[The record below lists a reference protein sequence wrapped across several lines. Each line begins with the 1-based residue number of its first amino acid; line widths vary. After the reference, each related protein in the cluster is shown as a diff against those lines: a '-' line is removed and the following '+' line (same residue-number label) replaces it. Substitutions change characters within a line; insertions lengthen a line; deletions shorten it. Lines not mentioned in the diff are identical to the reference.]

1 MIAIKTGSFAQLR
14 WPGWLAA
21 PIFDKELRV
30 ASRRRRNYWLRFLY
44 VFLLTAFLAMTWVPV
59 ATVPRWSIAVFL
71 TQSEMV
77 AKTITKGVIWF
88 QFFGAQLVTVVMMS
102 TAISDEVYG
111 GTLSVLM
118 TTPLS
123 GTQVVMSKLVSRLLQ
138 ILMLVAT
145 SLPLLAIV
153 RVLGGV
159 PWNCVLASFG
169 ITLATVVLVGSISV
183 FFSALCRR
191 AHVVVIASVLGTAGL
206 FVLLPFLVFVVLR
219 IPAWQWQTIKSLPCL
234 NPYVLLDEWMDAM
247 MSPRGGTTGL
257 NRPLLY
263 CCSLLFYGSMVL
275 LKNSIRLVRHVALR
289 RAMGEPALVDQWR
302 SRFRRDTRAD
312 EAPPTGAIRRVVGP
326 PMIWRE
332 LVCRLSRREKLA
344 AMTAVGI
351 EVMMLFIA
359 FTFLAVVAVLGYEG
373 AHALF
378 ILTFLTLA
386 VFFTVNTSATLVST
400 EREARTWPLLLV
412 TPLRDRDILA
422 GKFAGLLRRCG
433 PIWLPLVAYVVLFT
447 GARIFH
453 PLAIPHILAM
463 STSILFFLGCTG
475 LYLSSRMR
483 RTTAAVTAHLALIGG
498 FWLILPVG
506 VFVAA
511 NALDQADLILADP
524 FDVMESVL
532 AFVPFAQEF
541 LHIGPL
547 LEGDL
552 SDFEWAGFDG
562 ALGFL
567 LMVVVVAGTYVL
579 AGLLFVARAVK
590 AFRRTALEGCR

>member
-1 MIAIKTGSFAQLR
+1 
-14 WPGWLAA
+14 
-21 PIFDKELRV
+21 
-30 ASRRRRNYWLRFLY
+30 
-44 VFLLTAFLAMTWVPV
+44 
-59 ATVPRWSIAVFL
+59 
-71 TQSEMV
+71 
-77 AKTITKGVIWF
+77 
-88 QFFGAQLVTVVMMS
+88 
-102 TAISDEVYG
+102 
-111 GTLSVLM
+111 
-118 TTPLS
+118 
-123 GTQVVMSKLVSRLLQ
+123 
-138 ILMLVAT
+138 
-145 SLPLLAIV
+145 
-153 RVLGGV
+153 
-159 PWNCVLASFG
+159 
-169 ITLATVVLVGSISV
+169 
-183 FFSALCRR
+183 
-191 AHVVVIASVLGTAGL
+191 
-206 FVLLPFLVFVVLR
+206 
-219 IPAWQWQTIKSLPCL
+219 
-234 NPYVLLDEWMDAM
+234 M
-247 MSPRGGTTGL
+247 MSPRGGTTRL
-257 NRPLLY
+257 IRPLLY
-263 CCSLLFYGSMVL
+263 CCSLLLYGSLVL

-289 RAMGEPALVDQWR
+289 RAMGEPSLVDQWR
-302 SRFRRDTRAD
+302 SRFRREPRAD

-359 FTFLAVVAVLGYEG
+359 FAFLAVLGYEG

-463 STSILFFLGCTG
+463 STSTLFFLGCTG

-483 RTTAAVTAHLALIGG
+483 RTTAAVTAHLVLIGVL
-498 FWLILPVG
+498 WLILPIG
-506 VFVAA
+506 VFVAV

-552 SDFEWAGFDG
+552 GDFEWAGFDG

-590 AFRRTALEGCR
+590 AFRRTALDLHR